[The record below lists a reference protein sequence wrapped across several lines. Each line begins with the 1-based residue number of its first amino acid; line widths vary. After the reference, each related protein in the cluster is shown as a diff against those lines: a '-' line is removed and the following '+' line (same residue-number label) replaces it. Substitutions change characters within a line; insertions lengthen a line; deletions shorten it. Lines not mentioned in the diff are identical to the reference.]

1 MPLRRAHDSF
11 TAARDAGS
19 PGLEISGAATETPA
33 ALAWGVSGG
42 RKEAERPTREGPHT
56 ELSVPSGVTVKKWKV
71 AAVPAPA
78 RVSQVAESDE
88 VEARVAR
95 GGGGGSGAA
104 TQIVRVEPDGARLA
118 VPERP
123 RLRAR

>member
-1 MPLRRAHDSF
+1 MSALGAVERHRQEVESG
-11 TAARDAGS
+11 GS
-19 PGLEISGAATETPA
+19 PRAGQG
-33 ALAWGVSGG
+33 
-42 RKEAERPTREGPHT
+42 
-56 ELSVPSGVTVKKWKV
+56 
-71 AAVPAPA
+71 
-78 RVSQVAESDE
+78 QVAESDE